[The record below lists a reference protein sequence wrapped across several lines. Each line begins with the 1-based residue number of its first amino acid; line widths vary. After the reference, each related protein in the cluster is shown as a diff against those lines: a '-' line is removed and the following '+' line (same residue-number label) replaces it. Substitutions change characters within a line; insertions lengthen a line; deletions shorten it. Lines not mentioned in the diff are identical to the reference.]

1 MNTSTDIRYRKF
13 VSVCAPIRNTADYS
27 PFGIQLDGRTL
38 SYVPPAPAP
47 PSVTV
52 VYQHKFDD
60 NPSTHPYTTAPN
72 QLNTKLTNVSW
83 TNSQSSWTNFAGF
96 TGKAIATNSATPD
109 TTRLY
114 LNLTVNSGFML
125 DVKSYSFYHRSS
137 TTGYTNY
144 QLLVNGVLVG
154 SGSIFVSSG
163 STLQSTGTIN
173 VANAIAGLTGSVT
186 VTLKLFGGSNGN
198 NATFRL
204 DDFTLNGY
212 TQEVQVYAE
221 GYRYGFQNQEK
232 DDEVKGTGNSLNYEY
247 RMHDPR
253 VGRFFVVDPLE
264 SKYPWNSPYAFSENV
279 VVNSRELEGLERYYC
294 FNSAYLSAKA
304 LTAINT
310 LSYDKLILYM
320 NEQIRSTFKDEKCL
334 NYSKKKLGSEFNSSA
349 GFDPS
354 GFASSEFDNKPVVA
368 NSTWLE
374 CKADYFYV
382 RLVFETENG
391 DWETRLAKVTNY
403 QGRIN
408 KLSKKIDQ
416 AKDKI
421 ERLKKSN
428 IQLQQSNDI
437 VNETEFS
444 PDAPQFTVE
453 RRQSRIYIEDGGQPG
468 EDAFKIGQ
476 FFNMVVRAYQIKE
489 NNDEIKKAENS
500 VNKMQ
505 KSKESYESK
514 PKIEYVD

>member
-1 MNTSTDIRYRKF
+1 LNFQKQSNYS
-13 VSVCAPIRNTADYS
+13 VSSFRAPIRNTADYS
-27 PFGIQLDGRTL
+27 PFGIQLDGRTI

-114 LNLTVNSGFML
+114 LNLTVNNGFML

-144 QLLVNGVLVG
+144 QLLVNGILVG

-163 STLQSTGTIN
+163 TTLQSTGTIN
-173 VANAIAGLTGSVT
+173 VANAVAGLTGSVT

-232 DDEVKGTGNSLNYEY
+232 DDEIKGAGNSVNYTF

-253 VGRFFVVDPLE
+253 VGRFFAVDPLSPE
-264 SKYPWNSPYAFSENV
+264 YPWNSPYAFSENRV
-279 VVNSRELEGLERYYC
+279 IDGVELEGLEWKQ
-294 FNSAYLSAKA
+294 FQELNP
-304 LTAINT
+304 
-310 LSYDKLILYM
+310 
-320 NEQIRSTFKDEKCL
+320 DEKVVALANPYDAYIVGENAKVAFKYAGWTGLSGARDGRQDAYRHAFWNSINSRDISSEDAKKFADAHETGSTSYNSKSDDYDPIATKMDLHNNWVGRQIGAL
-334 NYSKKKLGSEFNSSA
+334 NPNATNTEMSQFIKQALADGKLKMILVKDFEINGQSISIAFDKKGRPVVPKSETNLIKELNSS
-349 GFDPS
+349 G
-354 GFASSEFDNKPVVA
+354 
-368 NSTWLE
+368 
-374 CKADYFYV
+374 Y
-382 RLVFETENG
+382 
-391 DWETRLAKVTNY
+391 KVNTNT
-403 QGRIN
+403 
-408 KLSKKIDQ
+408 
-416 AKDKI
+416 KDKQLV
-421 ERLKKSN
+421 RSN
-428 IQLQQSNDI
+428 HPQIKATGSANQKAAAQYGDDSNDYEY
-437 VNETEFS
+437 NE
-444 PDAPQFTVE
+444 
-453 RRQSRIYIEDGGQPG
+453 G
-468 EDAFKIGQ
+468 
-476 FFNMVVRAYQIKE
+476 
-489 NNDEIKKAENS
+489 
-500 VNKMQ
+500 
-505 KSKESYESK
+505 SKEGQK
-514 PKIEYVD
+514 K